1 MVPEYLGRLG
11 FGVLA
16 PPHRYPALCG
26 LALGIHHHSGRLR
39 SYTYILS
46 VYLTRVCLVI
56 IDLRDLVNSVS
67 YSDNDSNG
75 FQADYVGQGYTFHL
89 SVCRHSTLIINIY
102 LVINHLLSFRYRWH

>member
-16 PPHRYPALCG
+16 PPHRYPAFVG
-26 LALGIHHHSGRLR
+26 FALGIRIS
-39 SYTYILS
+39 TYILS

-102 LVINHLLSFRYRWH
+102 LFINHLLSFR